1 MQEMDNGGASEWRH
15 GGNRSDLSEFSDIES
30 DRKGKK
36 EKNILGAKKKD
47 KDKKKEKESRYA
59 TLGDESSGDEDG
71 KKKSK
76 KKGFQFGSAKK
87 EKKEKKEKEAK
98 DVKDARK
105 KEKKEKEKDKSKLKI
120 KKPKV
125 EGDVEGKGEDS
136 LVFGVP
142 LELATSRSKCHDGIK
157 LPVLV
162 RECIDFIEEN
172 CLKVEGIYRS
182 SGVKSKVSKLKSAYN
197 TRQTVSLTDSEP
209 AVVASLL
216 KLFLRE
222 LPDPILTNQLVPKFE
237 ELCNKKDV
245 SKIQAE
251 LKSLLQQLPE
261 CNRTLVEWIFVHM
274 GHVIS
279 NEKYNKMSLQN
290 VSIVLSP
297 TMQISHRI
305 LYCFFKHSNH
315 LFDHVK
321 IKKYIPP
328 ISGQGGLSLL
338 PESPEGIEEEM
349 KKQESLLEDLHKDIS
364 RGVAS
369 KATEEQLWEQ
379 QRIVTQLKRKL
390 RQAKSSQRSEDN
402 NKYDHEEELNFSLQ
416 TPLTPKQPSPT
427 KQENVAE
434 VTEKIATNLSSPD
447 EKGEANGGQEHRV
460 TVQIHQA
467 DQTVDGHVT
476 VIQLDKNISNNNK
489 SSAEITKQNESG
501 EKVSQKDLNN
511 HIQTDKSPKKEVPVK
526 PETES
531 TPKSTDEKDD
541 KPSLETESSCDNEIK
556 LKKVEFVEKK
566 EDINPPNMTAS
577 NISKMNIDDCE
588 KPASKAGIP
597 FLPPPPS
604 SSKPSS
610 RGLLKPTIIAPQE
623 VKLKSKSLPR
633 GMPSDSFKAI
643 TSEHQPEHKAV
654 ERVQLLQEEMRLK
667 LEYEELLNLK
677 GELERRRKTER
688 REISELQ
695 EEIATM
701 QTLYQYRTYSVDS
714 SEESN
719 DEQEEN
725 KQAQADKRQ
734 LVRQMAR
741 TQSELEQKKAFLL
754 NKLEEERTACL
765 QLRVQIRIEQDR
777 IKRKAV

>member
-1 MQEMDNGGASEWRH
+1 M
-15 GGNRSDLSEFSDIES
+15 
-30 DRKGKK
+30 
-36 EKNILGAKKKD
+36 
-47 KDKKKEKESRYA
+47 
-59 TLGDESSGDEDG
+59 TL
-71 KKKSK
+71 
-76 KKGFQFGSAKK
+76 FYF
-87 EKKEKKEKEAK
+87 
-98 DVKDARK
+98 
-105 KEKKEKEKDKSKLKI
+105 
-120 KKPKV
+120 
-125 EGDVEGKGEDS
+125 
-136 LVFGVP
+136 
-142 LELATSRSKCHDGIK
+142 
-157 LPVLV
+157 
-162 RECIDFIEEN
+162 
-172 CLKVEGIYRS
+172 RS

-297 TMQISHRI
+297 TMQVSHRI

-369 KATEEQLWEQ
+369 KATEEQLSEQ

-476 VIQLDKNISNNNK
+476 VIQLDKKISNNNK
-489 SSAEITKQNESG
+489 SSSEITKQNESG

-531 TPKSTDEKDD
+531 TPKSTDEKVD

-588 KPASKAGIP
+588 TPASKAGIP

-633 GMPSDSFKAI
+633 GMPSDSFKSI
-643 TSEHQPEHKAV
+643 TSENQPDHKAV
-654 ERVQLLQEEMRLK
+654 ERVHLLQEEMRLK

-725 KQAQADKRQ
+725 KQVSVLYLKRNIIYY
-734 LVRQMAR
+734 LPI
-741 TQSELEQKKAFLL
+741 KKCFLRYQTL
-754 NKLEEERTACL
+754 FISRNLT
-765 QLRVQIRIEQDR
+765 
-777 IKRKAV
+777 